1 MPFTNRYMKNRKNNP
16 AIKFI
21 EWYQKGIS
29 PNNPPRCRFYPSCSQ
44 YAKECYLKF
53 NFVKASF
60 LSLKRLL
67 KCNKLFKGGYDPVPL
82 TKEEKNNILN
92 ETLDMAEDY
101 ENRTNNK

>member
-1 MPFTNRYMKNRKNNP
+1 MKNRKNNP

-60 LSLKRLL
+60 LTLKRLL
-67 KCNKLFKGGYDPVPL
+67 RCNKLFKGGYDPVPL
-82 TKEEKNNILN
+82 TKEEKIEALN
-92 ETLDMAEDY
+92 ETLDLAINEDN
-101 ENRTNNK
+101 ENSKQQWA

>member
-1 MPFTNRYMKNRKNNP
+1 MKNRKNNP

-53 NFVKASF
+53 NFFKAS
-60 LSLKRLL
+60 LLTLKRLL
-67 KCNKLFKGGYDPVPL
+67 RCNRLFKGGYDPVPL
-82 TKEEKNNILN
+82 TKQEKQEALN
-92 ETLDMAEDY
+92 ETMDMAIKE
-101 ENRTNNK
+101 ENENSK